1 MYRKKNQ
8 SIRKGQRKV
17 IVQIDKLIILYI
29 KKNVKL
35 LS

>member
-8 SIRKGQRKV
+8 SIRKGQQKV
-17 IVQIDKLIILYI
+17 IVQIDKFIILYI